1 MYVCGSGS
9 TKLLFTDLIRIHKAP
24 VYGSN
29 PDPDSQHWMKTIIY
43 TQRPIRGETLVGAIR
58 GGGGGAEGAGG
69 GRVHL
74 RGTARGNNFQ
84 SKNFLK
90 IKFF

>member
-29 PDPDSQHWMKTIIY
+29 PNPDSQHWMKTIIS
-43 TQRPIRGETLVGAIR
+43 TQRPIRGVTLVGAIR
-58 GGGGGAEGAGG
+58 GGGGAEGAEGAGG
-69 GRVHL
+69 GGGFISGEL
-74 RGTARGNNFQ
+74 PEEIT
-84 SKNFLK
+84 SSLKNS
-90 IKFF
+90 